1 MQQLPPKSVHP
12 SNRAI
17 AEENELGALKLVH
30 LYGHTRRT
38 EIARALWPTASAH
51 MSEKM
56 ALRTIGRLTGRKEL
70 IERDNILGG
79 LSLVLGKGGAARL
92 RDWGINARAGG
103 DMSSITGTQFRHR
116 MLGTC
121 YLIERQI
128 QGHSSWGEHAIG
140 SGQAP
145 VSRHELERRW
155 HKLPDGL
162 VLVPAVER
170 GYADGLVADWIE
182 VEGSSRKPD
191 RELRRIL
198 ALAWEAGAWLD
209 DAHTAMLDRVVFVY
223 DRRHSHETRIT
234 TALQQYMLARPP
246 AEPSLLLSSIV
257 AARCQIRNP
266 LVWCGYE
273 EVDGNTLLGSGR
285 LRADV
290 TK

>member
-1 MQQLPPKSVHP
+1 MQQLPPKSVRP
-12 SNRAI
+12 SNRAV

-30 LYGHTRRT
+30 LYGHARRT
-38 EIARALWPTASAH
+38 EIARALWPTSSAH

-56 ALRTIGRLTGRKEL
+56 AQRTIRRLTGGKEL
-70 IERDNILGG
+70 VDRDNILGG
-79 LSLVLGKGGAARL
+79 HSLVLGRGGAARL
-92 RDWGINARAGG
+92 RGWGINARAGG
-103 DMSSITGTQFRHR
+103 DMSSITGTQFVHR

-128 QGHSSWGEHAIG
+128 QGHSSWGEHAIA

-145 VSRHELERRW
+145 VNRLELERRFD
-155 HKLPDGL
+155 KLPDGL

-170 GYADGLVADWIE
+170 GYTGGLVADWVE
-182 VEGSSRKPD
+182 VEGSRKPY

-209 DAHTAMLDRVVFVY
+209 DAHTVMLDRVVFVY
-223 DRRHSHETRIT
+223 DHRYDHETSIT
-234 TALQQYMLARPP
+234 TALQQYILACPP